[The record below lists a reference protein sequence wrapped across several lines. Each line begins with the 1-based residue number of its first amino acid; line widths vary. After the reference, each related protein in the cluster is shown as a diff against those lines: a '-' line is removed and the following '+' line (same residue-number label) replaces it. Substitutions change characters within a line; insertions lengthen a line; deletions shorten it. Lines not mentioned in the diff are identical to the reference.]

1 MGWRS
6 LVLPQLHT
14 PEETEPRTAQCTHS
28 LKSKTEYSKTG
39 YQSDP
44 RLVQACLEGDQAAW
58 NTLVERYQWLVYSI
72 ARRYG
77 LAPADA
83 EDVMQNVFLIVYRRL
98 ETLRDY
104 TLLSSWLIRITHR
117 ETLHYLK
124 KDSHD
129 EDALDEMG
137 DEQTM
142 PIDQVQRLELQ
153 QAVRQALEQLDP
165 HCRTMLNLLL
175 SSASPSYEE
184 IALCVGCRIGSI
196 GPTRA
201 RCIRKLEAVL
211 CEMGIDKVG

>member
-1 MGWRS
+1 MTHSAKTMRWNS
-6 LVLPQLHT
+6 LALPHLRI
-14 PEETEPRTAQCTHS
+14 PEKTEQRTAQCTHS

-124 KDSHD
+124 KGPQEQDK
-129 EDALDEMG
+129 LDEMS
-137 DEQTM
+137 DEQT
-142 PIDQVQRLELQ
+142 
-153 QAVRQALEQLDP
+153 
-165 HCRTMLNLLL
+165 
-175 SSASPSYEE
+175 
-184 IALCVGCRIGSI
+184 
-196 GPTRA
+196 
-201 RCIRKLEAVL
+201 
-211 CEMGIDKVG
+211 